1 MCLIGSSPNRFISF
15 ISVYYL
21 VTITCFNSQ
30 STIFYT
36 DEEEQQ
42 TRPLPIS
49 ITGRKMDRFQT
60 QVLDL
65 LGLEKPSG
73 DKAVAMTDKLAS
85 NYMSHLYRKMNKE
98 DADQFKFNPNFDF
111 LNSQLESEPNF
122 DFENIQQ
129 DSHVADTI
137 ASFAPTKVS
146 KTDSSTNEIHFNL
159 SNSFED
165 LRLVNANLYLILDQA
180 NTSSNDVVIEA
191 FSETNTS
198 RVNFEGFNWPNGSS
212 IVTLNITRIFSSWL
226 ENLRNS
232 QQLIV
237 KFRKPS
243 AENDVIEFH
252 CFGVAFFQENDHHTV
267 RRLKRS
273 LSSHMVVE
281 ENWDETESQET
292 VHEDEPIF
300 SAKSQQRSSSA
311 KLDILNRVRPLTG
324 RRCKVRSLYVDFK
337 DLGWDAW
344 VIAPTGY
351 QADYCD
357 GDCSFPLDSS
367 LTPTNHAIVQ
377 TLVHVLDDRR
387 ALPAQCAPTAMKS
400 QSILF
405 FNNERNVVMRRYH
418 NMRVRQCGC
427 K

>member
-1 MCLIGSSPNRFISF
+1 MCLIGSSTNRFVSF
-15 ISVYYL
+15 ILVYYL
-21 VTITCFNSQ
+21 VLITCDNSQ
-30 STIFYT
+30 CTIFYT

-42 TRPLPIS
+42 TRALPIS

-85 NYMSHLYRKMNKE
+85 HYMSHLYRKINRE
-98 DADQFKFNPNFDF
+98 DADQFNPNFDF
-111 LNSQLESEPNF
+111 LNSQLDSEPNF
-122 DFENIQQ
+122 DFENIQE
-129 DSHVADTI
+129 DSHNSDTI

-146 KTDSSTNEIHFNL
+146 KSDSSTNEVHFNL

-165 LRLVNANLYLILDQA
+165 LRLVNANLYLILDQT
-180 NTSSNDVVIEA
+180 NISSNDVVIEA

-198 RVNFEGFNWPNGSS
+198 RVNFEGFHWPNGSS
-212 IVTLNITRIFSSWL
+212 IITLNITRIFFSWL

-237 KFRKPS
+237 KFRKP
-243 AENDVIEFH
+243 I
-252 CFGVAFFQENDHHTV
+252 

-292 VHEDEPIF
+292 VHEEEPIF

-311 KLDILNRVRPLTG
+311 KHDLLNRVRPLTG

-377 TLVHVLDDRR
+377 TLVHVLDERR
-387 ALPAQCAPTAMKS
+387 ASPAQCAPTALKS